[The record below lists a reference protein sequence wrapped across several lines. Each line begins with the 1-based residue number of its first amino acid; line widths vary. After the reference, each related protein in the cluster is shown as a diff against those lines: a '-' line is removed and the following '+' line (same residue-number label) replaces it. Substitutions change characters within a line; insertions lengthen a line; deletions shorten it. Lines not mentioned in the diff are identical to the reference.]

1 MTISKKKIFFI
12 IGPTSSG
19 KTSLS
24 IKLAKEIG
32 NAEIISADSRQ
43 VYRDF
48 DLSSGKVT
56 SEEMENIPHHL
67 LDVVNPGEYFS
78 VVDFT
83 KLALEKIDE
92 IYQRGNI
99 PIVCG
104 GTGFYIDSLLYE
116 YDLPPVP
123 VNQDLRN
130 KLADKKP
137 EELFKILKKVYLNNI
152 FKKIKY
158 LFLGDEFLQKY
169 NQPDFKKN
177 KHRMSRVIEVVS
189 HLGYLPKLVKKER
202 FPRDRYEVEIISTNV
217 DRESL
222 KQKINTRLIQ
232 RIESGMIEEIKNA
245 KEKYHLSFEYL
256 EGLGLEFKWVARYLQ
271 EKATKEEMIE
281 NLEKEIYQFARRQ
294 ESWFRRYRNN

>member
-1 MTISKKKIFFI
+1 MTTSKRKIFFI

-24 IKLAKEIG
+24 IQLAKDIG
-32 NAEIISADSRQ
+32 NAEIVSADSRQ
-43 VYRDF
+43 VFRDF
-48 DLSSGKVT
+48 DLASGKVT
-56 SEEMENIPHHL
+56 QEEMENIPHHL

-83 KLALEKIDE
+83 KLALEKIEE
-92 IYQRGNI
+92 IYSRGNT

-116 YDLPPVP
+116 YELPPVP
-123 VNQDLRN
+123 VNQRLRN
-130 KLADKKP
+130 ELADKKP
-137 EELFKILKKVYLNNI
+137 EELFKILKKIYLKNI
-152 FKKIKY
+152 FLKIKY
-158 LFLGDEFLQKY
+158 LFFGDEFLQKY

-202 FPRDRYEVEIISTNV
+202 FSKENFEVKIISTNV

-222 KQKINTRLIQ
+222 KQKINTRLIE
-232 RIESGMIEEIKNA
+232 RIEAGMIEEIKSA
-245 KEKYHLSFEYL
+245 KEKYNLSFEYL
-256 EGLGLEFKWVARYLQ
+256 EGLGLEFKWIAKYLQ
-271 EKATKEEMIE
+271 EKVTKEEMIE
-281 NLEKEIYQFARRQ
+281 NLNKEIYQFARRQ
-294 ESWFRRYRNN
+294 ESWFRRYKE